1 MVSGPVDVDD
11 LDSFSMCMERLQHGG
26 DCLDTCMLQ
35 SMVYINAARNAMHF
49 SVWDVV
55 DKLTS
60 TEIKPGGLEESLS
73 ANTTHHGVRI
83 LEEVARANVSHV
95 VHAPGSDNS
104 GLAWVL
110 MIAVSVVVFA
120 CIFCTMRQ
128 VEQRSTVSVPRVSDP
143 RRNESLSQVGS
154 FASVSSAW
162 ARRKHDPQASYQAT
176 PTGSAVSLARSTRSS
191 RAGAALSSRVLS
203 SGAARGHGSARS
215 LGREARLSVGATP
228 RTRAATQA
236 AQDAPGCCASGH
248 LFVLPVGALLDA
260 AEGGFLIINDVYN
273 SLTLRAVASHNEDGV
288 RKLDVFLGQDGVRLC
303 ATVASTP
310 LGAAAGPDSFE
321 LRGASGQHLGSLAL
335 QADGSFAVVAHAQ
348 PQLIIEGNDADL
360 DLHISSHD
368 GRGVATVSCKEDF
381 PGGPEHVEIQV
392 MPGTD
397 PVTIVACVLAILLLV
412 GEGSEGSSC

>member
-260 AEGGFLIINDVYN
+260 AEGG
-273 SLTLRAVASHNEDGV
+273 SLNISDTYSSMTLGAVASRGEDGS
-288 RKLDVFLGQDGVRLC
+288 RKLELFLGQEAVRQC
-303 ATVASTP
+303 ASAEAPPPGLAVR
-310 LGAAAGPDSFE
+310 PDSFV
-321 LRGASGQHLGSLAL
+321 LRGANGQHLGSLAL
-335 QADGSFAVVAHAQ
+335 QGDGSFAVSIRAQ
-348 PQLIIEGNDADL
+348 PQLTIDGNETDL
-360 DLHISSHD
+360 NFRVASGD
-368 GRGVATVSCKEDF
+368 GRALATVLCKEEV
-381 PGGPEHVEIQV
+381 PGGPEHLSIQV
-392 MPGTD
+392 SPGAD
-397 PVTIVACVLAILLLV
+397 PVTIVTCTLAILLFV
-412 GEGSEGSSC
+412 GEG